1 MFQELSK
8 KVDKLSYNKAVT
20 LTMKLYSACADNDAW
35 NSTNGERFQNC
46 NKEISRSNYLIQKNF
61 HEIKF
66 FSTIGI
72 KDTLIQSGWEQVKEE
87 IDLRGRYFAN
97 IAQKC
102 PKR

>member
-8 KVDKLSYNKAVT
+8 KVDKLSYNAAVT
-20 LTMKLYSACADNDAW
+20 LTMKLYLACADNDAW
-35 NSTNGERFQNC
+35 NSTNGEKFQSCTN
-46 NKEISRSNYLIQKNF
+46 EISRSNYLIQKNF
-61 HEIKF
+61 NEIKF

-72 KDTLIQSGWEQVKEE
+72 EDTLIQSGWEQVIEE

-97 IAQKC
+97 IAQIC